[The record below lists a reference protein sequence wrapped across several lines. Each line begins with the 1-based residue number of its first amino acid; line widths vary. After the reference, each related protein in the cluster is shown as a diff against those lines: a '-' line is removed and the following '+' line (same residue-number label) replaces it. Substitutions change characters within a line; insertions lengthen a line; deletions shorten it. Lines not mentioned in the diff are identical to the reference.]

1 MTSNI
6 GSQEILDAQ
15 LRGLSFEELQS
26 IVMEEVR
33 QHFRPEFLNRV
44 DDMVVFHPLTAEDL
58 AKIVELQL
66 ARLKARL
73 EDRRIN
79 LEMTQAAISDIAS
92 RGYNPVYGARP
103 LKRLIQ
109 QDIETPLAKLL
120 VKGELKDGDTATV
133 DYKDGEIVI
142 VSSVRKE

>member
-1 MTSNI
+1 
-6 GSQEILDAQ
+6 
-15 LRGLSFEELQS
+15 
-26 IVMEEVR
+26 
-33 QHFRPEFLNRV
+33 
-44 DDMVVFHPLTAEDL
+44 
-58 AKIVELQL
+58 
-66 ARLKARL
+66 
-73 EDRRIN
+73 
-79 LEMTQAAISDIAS
+79 MTQAAISDIAS

-133 DYKDGEIVI
+133 DYKDGEVVI